1 MKNIYSNI
9 YKPNLNNLKRAKK
22 NIENNNI
29 IGIPTETVYGLAG
42 NAYSDN
48 ACKKIFK
55 LKKRPK
61 NNPLIVHYY
70 NVQKLKEDCNFNN
83 NFHKLYK
90 RFCPGPITFILNLK
104 KNSKISKIVTNK
116 KGALAVRFPKH
127 PVARSLLK
135 KLDFPLAAPSANLSS
150 KVSAVSSDN
159 VKEDFGK
166 KIKYVLEGGKSSIGL
181 ESTIIDIR
189 NRPKILRLGG
199 LETSV
204 IKKVLKKKILMNT
217 NPKKISSPGQLKIH
231 YSPGIPIRLNVKR
244 IKNNEAFLLFSKKKE
259 RKSNYYFLSQ
269 KGDLKEAA
277 KNLYSTLRKI
287 KKNKYKSIAVGKIP
301 NKGLGKTINDRL
313 IRASK
318 F

>member
-1 MKNIYSNI
+1 MKINLANI
-9 YKPNLNNLKRAKK
+9 KKAKK
-22 NIENNNI
+22 LLNKSECVA
-29 IGIPTETVYGLAG
+29 IPTETVYGLAG

-150 KVSAVSSDN
+150 KVSAVSSEN

-189 NRPKILRLGG
+189 NKPKILRLGG

-204 IKKVLKKKILMNT
+204 IKKFLKKKILMNT
-217 NPKKISSPGQLKIH
+217 NPKKIISPGQLKIH
-231 YSPGIPIRLNVKR
+231 YSPGIPIRLNVER

-259 RKSNYYFLSQ
+259 KKSNYYFLSQ

>member
-1 MKNIYSNI
+1 MRINLANI
-9 YKPNLNNLKRAKK
+9 KKAQKLLNMNECVA
-22 NIENNNI
+22 
-29 IGIPTETVYGLAG
+29 IPTETVYGLAG

-204 IKKVLKKKILMNT
+204 IKKVLKEKILMNT

-301 NKGLGKTINDRL
+301 NKGFGKTINDRL